1 MRLGFAK
8 CYPFNFWPCKQELY
22 PNFSQNCILVL
33 THNSTFLQSM
43 KERYRIYN
51 KDNKFKWG
59 LGFSELCDTE
69 VGVQILDIKD
79 ILAFY

>member
-1 MRLGFAK
+1 
-8 CYPFNFWPCKQELY
+8 
-22 PNFSQNCILVL
+22 
-33 THNSTFLQSM
+33 M